1 MSADREDDLRTLQQ
15 CLATV
20 DVLARELGRL
30 REQLVALQR
39 QAAGRTPGGPPIPA
53 PGAPVP
59 PGVPPPAS
67 PAAYEVPGYEPVP
80 PRPGFLKK
88 APATLEQWVAVFDID
103 QLPVLDST
111 AREIERWRA
120 DEDAV
125 DLHALGEL
133 IRGDPLMSLKLFARV
148 SRARGLH
155 QGSDPENVTGALVML
170 GVARFFQV
178 FGPQRKV
185 EQLLADWPQALEGFE
200 RVLRRCERAARFAL
214 GFAVQRM
221 DHDAALIYSAAL
233 LHDFA
238 ELLVWFTA
246 PHLALEMRR
255 RQQARPGLRSADV
268 QQMLLNLRLVEL
280 QRALSHHWHLPARLL
295 VITDAHRNPNSLQV
309 RTVQL
314 AVRIARHTAAGWD
327 DPAIPDD
334 VTEIARLL
342 NLAPEPTLKLLRGID
357 EG

>member
-1 MSADREDDLRTLQQ
+1 MAGDREDDLRTLQH

-39 QAAGRTPGGPPIPA
+39 QAAGRTPGGSPTPV

-59 PGVPPPAS
+59 PGVPAS
-67 PAAYEVPGYEPVP
+67 AGLAPYEVPGYEPVP

-88 APATLEQWVAVFDID
+88 TPATLEQWVAVFDID
-103 QLPVLDST
+103 QLPVLGST

-120 DEDAV
+120 DEDTV
-125 DLHALGEL
+125 DLHALGEV

-155 QGSDPENVTGALVML
+155 PGSDPENVTGALVML
-170 GVARFFQV
+170 GVSRFFQV
-178 FGPQRKV
+178 FGPQRSV

-295 VITDAHRNPNSLQV
+295 AITDVHRNPNSLQV

-334 VTEIARLL
+334 LTEIARLL